1 MHEKKKIAIIGGGI
15 SGLSAGVYACLQGLD
30 AELYESHHSVGGE
43 CTAWRRGG
51 YEIDGC
57 IHWMT
62 GTSSRSP
69 WHALWETC
77 GALSAETGIVNHEHI
92 TSCMDGQG
100 RMCYLYSNIEK
111 METELLRIS
120 PGDAKAIRE
129 LIRRVGIF
137 RKVQFP
143 VKKPMEMLSV
153 GEKLKFFLPYTF
165 IIKDM
170 LAGMKI
176 SVADY
181 VKRFRSPVI
190 RQLLLGVAIDRRH
203 VNTLFLAIACR
214 ANGDGGWPLGGS
226 RRMALRMQQRFET
239 LGGKVFLNS
248 NVEKIVIEQGRA
260 TGIRVHGETAMR
272 PFDFIVPAMDIHAL
286 LNRLLDGKYSLPYY
300 EKRFADIEKYPLISA
315 MQIAFGVETD
325 LSHRPHN
332 LTLELSRPLVAGGDT
347 VAHVHVRHYACDPAF
362 SPDGNTLAVIWFV
375 NFAFERWHD
384 LREQSEQEYQS
395 EKKRI
400 GDLMLAELHRVYPET
415 DGKARVIDVA
425 TPLAYH
431 KYCHAYRG
439 AYMSFLSRPGTMPE
453 THRGVIDGVGN
464 LFLAGQ
470 WVFPDGGLPLAL
482 LSGKFAIQR
491 LARQLHLS
499 QKRGRS

>member
-1 MHEKKKIAIIGGGI
+1 MCGKKKIAIIGGGI

-43 CTAWRRGG
+43 CTTWHREG

-62 GTSSRSP
+62 GTKPGTSWRE
-69 WHALWETC
+69 LWETC
-77 GALSAETGIVNHEHI
+77 GALSAETGVVNHERI
-92 TSCMDGQG
+92 TSSMDGQG
-100 RMCYLYSNIEK
+100 GIYHLYSDIKK
-111 METELLRIS
+111 MEDELLRIS
-120 PGDAKAIRE
+120 PDDRKAIKE
-129 LIRRVGIF
+129 LIRRVKIF
-137 RKVQFP
+137 QKVKP
-143 VKKPMEMLSV
+143 PIVKPMDMLSV
-153 GEKLKFFLPYTF
+153 WEKLKFFLPYTF
-165 IIKDM
+165 VVRDL

-181 VKRFRSPVI
+181 VQRFRSPVI
-190 RQLLLGVAIDRRH
+190 RRLLLSVSTDRRH

-214 ANGDGGWPLGGS
+214 TNGDGGWPLGGS
-226 RRMALRMQQRFET
+226 LRMAQRMQQRFET

-248 NVEKIVIEQGRA
+248 KVEKIVVERGRA
-260 TGIRVHGETAMR
+260 TGIRVQGETSVR

-286 LNRLLDGKYSLPYY
+286 LNQLLEGNYSLPYY
-300 EKRFADIEKYPLISA
+300 EKRFADIEKYPLISS
-315 MQIAFGVETD
+315 MQIAFSVKTD
-325 LSHRPHN
+325 LRHRPHSM
-332 LTLELSRPLVAGGDT
+332 TLEPSRPLIVGGERIN
-347 VAHVHVRHYACDPAF
+347 HVHVRHYTYDPAF
-362 SPDGNTLAVIWFV
+362 SSDGNTLTVIWFA
-375 NFAFERWHD
+375 NFAFDRWEA
-384 LREQSEQEYQS
+384 LKEKSEQEYQS

-400 GDLMLAELHRVYPET
+400 GDLMLAELQRVYPET
-415 DGKARVIDVA
+415 DGKAHVIDVA

-431 KYCHAYRG
+431 KFCNAYKG

-453 THRGVIDGVGN
+453 NHRGVIDGIDN

-491 LARQLHLS
+491 LA
-499 QKRGRS
+499 KREGRKG

>member
-1 MHEKKKIAIIGGGI
+1 MYEKKKIAIIGGGI
-15 SGLSAGVYACLQGLD
+15 SGLSAGVYACLYGFE

-43 CTAWRRGG
+43 CTAWHRRGRD
-51 YEIDGC
+51 IDGC

-62 GTSSRSP
+62 GTKPGTP
-69 WHALWETC
+69 WRGLWETC

-92 TSCMDGQG
+92 NSCMDAQG
-100 RMCYLYSNIEK
+100 RIHHLYSDIGK
-111 METELLRIS
+111 MEDGLLRIS
-120 PGDAKAIRE
+120 PDDGKAIKQ
-129 LIRRVGIF
+129 LIRRVKIF
-137 RKVQFP
+137 QKVQLP
-143 VKKPMEMLSV
+143 VEKPVLSIR
-153 GEKLKFFLPYTF
+153 EKLQFFSRHVF
-165 IIKDM
+165 ILGDL

-226 RRMALRMQQRFET
+226 LRMARRMQQRFET

-248 NVEKIVIEQGRA
+248 RVEQIVIEQGRA
-260 TGIRVHGETAMR
+260 TGIRLQGETSVR
-272 PFDFIVPAMDIHAL
+272 PFDFIVPALDMHAL
-286 LNRLLDGKYSLPYY
+286 LYQLLQGKYSFPYY
-300 EKRFADIEKYPLISA
+300 EKRFASIEKYPLISA
-315 MQIAFGVETD
+315 MQIAFSVETD
-325 LSHRPHN
+325 LRHRPHS
-332 LTLELSRPLVAGGDT
+332 LTLKPSLPLIAGGDEI
-347 VAHVHVRHYACDPAF
+347 AHVHVRHFACDPAF
-362 SPDGNTLAVIWFV
+362 STEESTLAVIWFV
-375 NFAFERWHD
+375 NFAYDRWSA
-384 LREQSEQEYQS
+384 LREKSEEEYQS

-400 GDLMLAELHRVYPET
+400 GDRMLAELQRAYPET
-415 DGKARVIDVA
+415 QGKAEVIDIA

-431 KYCHAYRG
+431 KFCNAYKG

-453 THRGVIDGVGN
+453 SHRGVIDGISN

-491 LARQLHLS
+491 LAGHLGME
-499 QKRGRS
+499 Q